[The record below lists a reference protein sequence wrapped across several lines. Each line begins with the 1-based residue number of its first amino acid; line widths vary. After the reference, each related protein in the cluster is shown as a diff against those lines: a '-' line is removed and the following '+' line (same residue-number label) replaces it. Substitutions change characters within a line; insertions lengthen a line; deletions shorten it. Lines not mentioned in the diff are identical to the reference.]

1 MAQSQS
7 TKPPVFDV
15 IDIEREIEEEFR
27 KLPSTRESQPA
38 DFPPPSVSAPEL
50 SMPDYVE
57 HRAGATEIGKLSAE
71 AVVREYEA
79 AAKDIEALGVD
90 LVEHVKK
97 CEAMT
102 RDALLVIEELKET
115 AAQYRDEAKRV
126 FLQIENCSLLTAE
139 VRKTCAEM
147 KERIATPAT
156 VELTPQEINSE
167 TRKKSTVRKLPV
179 APESQPQ
186 P

>member
-1 MAQSQS
+1 
-7 TKPPVFDV
+7 
-15 IDIEREIEEEFR
+15 
-27 KLPSTRESQPA
+27 
-38 DFPPPSVSAPEL
+38 
-50 SMPDYVE
+50 
-57 HRAGATEIGKLSAE
+57 
-71 AVVREYEA
+71 
-79 AAKDIEALGVD
+79 
-90 LVEHVKK
+90 
-97 CEAMT
+97 MT